1 MVVVDEPT
9 MPNLSIEDFGID
21 VDGATTDTTDTTDTT
36 AGDPAPDAPSAE
48 EPESPLARRAKL
60 IALLLAALALVGSM
74 VVASMLA
81 EDAGTPSTEG
91 PSAVTSTGYSVARAV
106 AGDATPSRVEPM
118 PDFGDGARSV
128 VNHPTSRASRTL

>member
-21 VDGATTDTTDTTDTT
+21 VDGATTDTTDTT

-118 PDFGDGARSV
+118 PGFGDGARSV